1 MKKYWLSIALGA
13 IAALALQTG
22 SASFATSDSTVA
34 GDALTNGQSSSTP
47 VVAELYPID
56 PWAGIIKQG

>member
-22 SASFATSDSTVA
+22 SASFTNSDSVA
-34 GDALTNGQSSSTP
+34 GDALTAGQTSSTP